1 MNEVLECVVFATI
14 EGVDRDDFMEA
25 AEASMQWARAQ
36 EGFVSRELFETD
48 DGRWIDTVRWASM
61 DAAHRAAAGIGTA
74 PATQAFV
81 SKIDGPSVQM
91 MHARRAANA

>member
-1 MNEVLECVVFATI
+1 MTEVLECVIFATSD
-14 EGVDRDDFMEA
+14 GVDRDDFIVA
-25 AEASMQWARAQ
+25 AEASMQWARTQ

-61 DAAHRAAAGIGTA
+61 DAAHAAAAGIGTA
-74 PATQAFV
+74 PETQAFI

-91 MHARRAANA
+91 MHARRAADA

>member
-1 MNEVLECVVFATI
+1 MNEVLECVIFATAD
-14 EGVDRDDFMEA
+14 GVDRHNFMEA
-25 AEASMQWARAQ
+25 AEASMQWARSQ

-61 DAAHRAAAGIGTA
+61 DAAHAAAAGIVTA
-74 PATQAFV
+74 PETQAFV

>member
-1 MNEVLECVVFATI
+1 MNEVLECVVFATVD
-14 EGVDRDDFMEA
+14 GVDRDDFMEA
-25 AEASMQWARAQ
+25 VEESMHWARAQ

-61 DAAHRAAAGIGTA
+61 DAAHAAAAGIGTA

-81 SKIDGPSVQM
+81 AKIDGPSVQM
-91 MHARRAANA
+91 LHARRAASA